1 MYFGPVTAVG
11 GIITDD
17 TNRVLLI
24 ERARD
29 PGAGKLGMPG
39 GFVDPYESAEACLH
53 REVWEEVGLVIHEV
67 GFLLTA
73 PNRYTYHNID
83 NPVLDIFYHAKV
95 KGSPEIKPEATE
107 VANWQWA
114 DITPDLL
121 DRMAF
126 ASNRV
131 ALEFFLTTLRV

>member
-17 TNRVLLI
+17 CNRVLLI

-39 GFVDPYESAEACLH
+39 GFVDPYESAESCLH
-53 REVWEEVGLVIHEV
+53 REVWEEVGLEIHQV
-67 GFLLTA
+67 QFLLTA
-73 PNRYTYHNID
+73 PNRYTYHNVA

-95 KGSPEIKPEATE
+95 RGSAQIKPEATE
-107 VANWQWA
+107 VANWQWSE
-114 DITPDLL
+114 ITSDLL

-126 ASNRV
+126 ESNRI
-131 ALEFFLTTLRV
+131 ALEFFLTTLNR